1 MRFFSSRPVETLAVA
16 PEPEIVEMSSVS
28 ADELERMVYEV
39 YREKLSL
46 AEELAERDATI
57 DQLKERAD
65 KLSAAEAFSRQS
77 ESERRRYESEAKR
90 LSDDN
95 ARLKEEL
102 HQEKAKVS
110 ARDLKIMQL
119 EKDSAAL
126 ADERLAEFLRGMAD
140 EAENLGGGWSKARVV
155 EFITTYV
162 RKSRGASS
170 CG

>member
-1 MRFFSSRPVETLAVA
+1 MLFFNSRPVETLAVA
-16 PEPEIVEMSSVS
+16 PEPEIVEMPAVS

-46 AEELAERDATI
+46 LEELAERDATI

-77 ESERRRYESEAKR
+77 ESERRRCESEAKL
-90 LSDDN
+90 LSDAN

-102 HQEKAKVS
+102 RQESAKVS

-155 EFITTYV
+155 EFVTTYV
-162 RKSRGASS
+162 RKIEG
-170 CG
+170 GE

>member
-1 MRFFSSRPVETLAVA
+1 MWLFNSKPVETQVVVS
-16 PEPEIVEMSSVS
+16 EPEIVEMPAVS

-57 DQLKERAD
+57 DRLKERAD
-65 KLSAAEAFSRQS
+65 KLGAAEAFSRQS

-90 LSDDN
+90 LSNDN

-126 ADERLAEFLRGMAD
+126 ANERLAEFLRGMAD
-140 EAENLGGGWSKARVV
+140 EAESLGGGWSKARVA

-162 RKSRGASS
+162 RKIEG
-170 CG
+170 GE

>member
-1 MRFFSSRPVETLAVA
+1 MWFLNSRPVETLAVA
-16 PEPEIVEMSSVS
+16 PEPEIVEMPAVS

-46 AEELAERDATI
+46 LEELAERDATI
-57 DQLKERAD
+57 DRLKERAD
-65 KLSAAEAFSRQS
+65 KLSAAETFSRQS
-77 ESERRRYESEAKR
+77 ESERRRCESEAKR
-90 LSDDN
+90 LSNDN
-95 ARLKEEL
+95 ARLREEL
-102 HQEKAKVS
+102 RQESAKVS

-155 EFITTYV
+155 EFVTTYV
-162 RKSRGASS
+162 RKIEG
-170 CG
+170 GE

>member
-1 MRFFSSRPVETLAVA
+1 MWFFNSRPVETLAVA
-16 PEPEIVEMSSVS
+16 PEPEIVEMPAVS

-46 AEELAERDATI
+46 LEEIAEKDATI

-65 KLSAAEAFSRQS
+65 KLSAAETFSRQS
-77 ESERRRYESEAKR
+77 ESERRRCESEAER
-90 LSDDN
+90 LSNDN
-95 ARLKEEL
+95 ARLREEL
-102 HQEKAKVS
+102 RQERAKVS

-155 EFITTYV
+155 EFVTTYV
-162 RKSRGASS
+162 RKIEG
-170 CG
+170 GE